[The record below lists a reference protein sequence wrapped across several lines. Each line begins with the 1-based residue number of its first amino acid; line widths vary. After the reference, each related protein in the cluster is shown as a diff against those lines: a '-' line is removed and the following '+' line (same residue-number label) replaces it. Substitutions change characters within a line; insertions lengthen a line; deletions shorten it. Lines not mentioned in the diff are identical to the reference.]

1 MNPKRKKRLYIVL
14 FLFAGAAATVGLLL
28 AGLGE
33 NVNMFYPPADVV
45 AGKAPVDRNLRA
57 GGMVLEESWQKPS
70 DSLDHVFVL
79 TDREGA
85 EFQVKYSGI
94 LPDLFREGQ
103 GVIVEGQLRNT
114 GIFEAERVLAKHDE
128 NYMPPEIADMHTS
141 AEEPKG

>member
-57 GGMVLEESWQKPS
+57 DGMVLEK
-70 DSLDHVFVL
+70 L
-79 TDREGA
+79 A
-85 EFQVKYSGI
+85 ETQRLAGPR
-94 LPDLFREGQ
+94 LRAHRPRRC
-103 GVIVEGQLRNT
+103 GVPGEVQRHPAGS
-114 GIFEAERVLAKHDE
+114 V
-128 NYMPPEIADMHTS
+128 P
-141 AEEPKG
+141 